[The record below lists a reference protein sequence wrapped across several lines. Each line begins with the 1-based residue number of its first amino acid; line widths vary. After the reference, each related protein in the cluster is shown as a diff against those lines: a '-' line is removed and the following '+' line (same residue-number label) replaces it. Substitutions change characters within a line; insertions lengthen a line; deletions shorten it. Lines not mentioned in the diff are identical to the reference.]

1 MTDNRMSGLVLLA
14 ASAGLILTLS
24 LHPSG
29 RIAPAQIDQ
38 MVRKLVA
45 VHSLGLA
52 TLPLTFLGALGLARV
67 LASPNRLGIV
77 GLVLYGFAAVAM
89 LCGVVADGLVTPS
102 LLREMVAASPGTST
116 SDAVRMVFKYN
127 DYLDMAL
134 VQVSMVASTAAIAV
148 WSVAIVRSATL
159 PRGVAIYGLIL
170 GVVALLA
177 VFSGALNPE
186 HAIHIVVVSQCSWF
200 VIVGILLWRLQEPVS
215 HPA

>member
-1 MTDNRMSGLVLLA
+1 MTDNRMSSLALLA

-38 MVRKLVA
+38 IVRKLVA

-102 LLREMVAASPGTST
+102 LLREMVAASPGTNM
-116 SDAVRMVFKYN
+116 SDAWRVIFKYN
-127 DYLDMAL
+127 DYLD
-134 VQVSMVASTAAIAV
+134 VA
-148 WSVAIVRSATL
+148 
-159 PRGVAIYGLIL
+159 
-170 GVVALLA
+170 
-177 VFSGALNPE
+177 
-186 HAIHIVVVSQCSWF
+186 
-200 VIVGILLWRLQEPVS
+200 
-215 HPA
+215 

>member
-1 MTDNRMSGLVLLA
+1 MTDNRMSGLALLA

-29 RIAPAQIDQ
+29 RITPAQVDQ

-52 TLPLTFLGALGLARV
+52 TLPIMFLGALGLARV

-77 GLVLYGFAAVAM
+77 GLVLYGFAVAAM

-102 LLREMVAASPGTST
+102 LLREMVAASPGTNM
-116 SDAVRMVFKYN
+116 SDAWRVIFKYN
-127 DYLDMAL
+127 DYLDVAL
-134 VQVSMVASTAAIAV
+134 VQVSMVASAAAIAV

-159 PRGVAIYGLIL
+159 PRGVGVYGLIL
-170 GVVALLA
+170 GLIAVLA
-177 VFSGALNPE
+177 VFSGTLKAE
-186 HAIHIVVVSQCSWF
+186 HVIHIVVVSQCSWF
-200 VIVGILLWRLQEPVS
+200 LIVGVLLWRLQEPVS
-215 HPA
+215 QQA

>member
-1 MTDNRMSGLVLLA
+1 MTDNRMSGLALLA

-29 RIAPAQIDQ
+29 RITPAQVDQ

-52 TLPLTFLGALGLARV
+52 TLPIMFLGALGVARV

-77 GLVLYGFAAVAM
+77 GLVLYGFAAAAM

-127 DYLDMAL
+127 NYLDMAF
-134 VQVSMVASTAAIAV
+134 VQVSMVASAAAIAV
-148 WSVAIVRSATL
+148 WSVAIVRSAAL
-159 PRGVAIYGLIL
+159 SRGVGIYGLIL
-170 GVVALLA
+170 GVIVLLA
-177 VFSGALNPE
+177 VFSGALKAE
-186 HAIHIVVVSQCSWF
+186 HAISVVVLGQCSWF
-200 VIVGILLWRLQEPVS
+200 FIVGVLLWRLQEPVS
-215 HPA
+215 HQC

>member
-1 MTDNRMSGLVLLA
+1 MTDNRMSGLALLA

-29 RIAPAQIDQ
+29 RITPAQVDQ

-45 VHSLGLA
+45 VPSLGLA

-102 LLREMVAASPGTST
+102 LLRGMVAASPGWPT
-116 SDAVRMVFKYN
+116 SDA
-127 DYLDMAL
+127 
-134 VQVSMVASTAAIAV
+134 
-148 WSVAIVRSATL
+148 
-159 PRGVAIYGLIL
+159 
-170 GVVALLA
+170 
-177 VFSGALNPE
+177 
-186 HAIHIVVVSQCSWF
+186 
-200 VIVGILLWRLQEPVS
+200 
-215 HPA
+215 